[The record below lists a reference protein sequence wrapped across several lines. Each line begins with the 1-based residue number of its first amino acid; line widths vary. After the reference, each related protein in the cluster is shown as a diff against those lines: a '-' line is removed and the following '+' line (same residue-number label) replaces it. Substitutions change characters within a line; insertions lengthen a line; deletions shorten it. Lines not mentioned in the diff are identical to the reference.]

1 MDCLRCLEEEA
12 DLVEL
17 LYENSDTHTMY
28 LCTHCVRYFE
38 SDEAVKEIKLAKQP
52 MSA

>member
-1 MDCLRCLEEEA
+1 MECLRCLEEEA

-17 LYENSDTHTMY
+17 FYGNSDTHTMY
-28 LCTHCVRYFE
+28 LCERCIRYFE
-38 SDEAVKEIKLAKQP
+38 TDEAVKEIKLAKQP